1 MKKLLKLILALALL
15 AAGAAAVLMVMYP
28 DTEAGQFVRK
38 WYDVARAKA
47 VEQWSKAFGEA
58 AAPEAESGEAKP
70 APAAKPAAARPAA
83 AKPAADALAAKP
95 DVPAAAAEPAVPA
108 GPVRGVAACTDGNWY
123 SGRKLTEVDLK
134 GKVVLFYVW
143 NAEDGKS
150 ASLLKRIQKIWDS
163 YKTKP
168 FVVVASHRGGR
179 SQKAAKIL
187 NGAGITFSAYDNAG
201 AAAEPETIPEMPFIY
216 IVNHK
221 GRLIYRG
228 NSEREATAKAVSA
241 ITDAM
246 LD

>member
-1 MKKLLKLILALALL
+1 MKRIRKAAAL
-15 AAGAAAVLMVMYP
+15 AAAVLLLFTGV
-28 DTEAGQFVRK
+28 
-38 WYDVARAKA
+38 VA
-47 VEQWSKAFGEA
+47 EG
-58 AAPEAESGEAKP
+58 
-70 APAAKPAAARPAA
+70 
-83 AKPAADALAAKP
+83 
-95 DVPAAAAEPAVPA
+95 AEPAVPA
-108 GPVRGVAACTDGNWY
+108 GPVLGLAAFTDGNWY

-201 AAAEPETIPEMPFIY
+201 AAAEPKTIPEMPFIY

-221 GRLIYRG
+221 GGLIYRG